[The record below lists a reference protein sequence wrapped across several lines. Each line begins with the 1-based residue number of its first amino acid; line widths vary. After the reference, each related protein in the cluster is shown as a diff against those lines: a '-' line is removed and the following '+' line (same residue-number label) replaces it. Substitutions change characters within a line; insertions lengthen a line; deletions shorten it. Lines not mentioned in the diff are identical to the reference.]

1 MEKHAGYKAL
11 IASTISLFALPSLR
25 LTYFKT
31 LHILNKDG
39 NVYHYATIDFLNFS
53 RRLPKI
59 KGKSF
64 NQYIMA
70 IFLNS
75 KTTQTLHS
83 VKEVLKADSCAVI
96 AVFV

>member
-1 MEKHAGYKAL
+1 MSMAMQLSTFQTFPGGYRK
-11 IASTISLFALPSLR
+11 S
-25 LTYFKT
+25 K
-31 LHILNKDG
+31 LN
-39 NVYHYATIDFLNFS
+39 
-53 RRLPKI
+53 I